1 MVHFTRW
8 ILIPAVLV
16 GWLAAPQFA
25 GAQAKVRRPRP
36 TRTVQ
41 DDGQFFSEKAREKAN
56 EEIAVIK
63 KKFDK
68 DLLIETFAKAPENIS
83 KIDLKNSKEKEE
95 FFRKWALDRARNA
108 DIRGVYVLIC
118 KDPPYVKTIEGD
130 NERASGAF
138 TAENGRELGKILVDK
153 LKAKKNDEALSE
165 AVAYFHKAFQDHTAK
180 TTERASPASHSP
192 VASSGAAGA
201 ARSTNWMGYI
211 CLAVVAILVIWMVVG
226 LIRAFS
232 GAGGGM
238 AGGPMGG
245 GYGYGGG
252 GGGFMSGLMGGLFG
266 AMAGNWI

>member
-16 GWLAAPQFA
+16 GWLAVPQFA
-25 GAQAKVRRPRP
+25 AAQAKVRQPRP

-41 DDGQFFSEKAREKAN
+41 DDGQFFSDKAKEKAN

-68 DLLIETFAKAPENIS
+68 DFLIETFAKAPESIS

-153 LKAKKNDEALSE
+153 LRAKKNDEALLE
-165 AVAYFHKAFQDHTAK
+165 AVAYVHKAFQDHAAK
-180 TTERASPASHSP
+180 TERPSPGSHSP
-192 VASSGAAGA
+192 VASSGAAGGG

-232 GAGGGM
+232 GA
-238 AGGPMGG
+238 AGVE
-245 GYGYGGG
+245 
-252 GGGFMSGLMGGLFG
+252 
-266 AMAGNWI
+266 